1 MEELIRVRTMDG
13 MASRAVTGDIDEY
26 LALVHAFP
34 LAHIGD
40 DAHLAAAIARLHQL
54 LDKGE
59 AALSPA
65 EIMYLDALTDLV
77 ETYENTHIVI
87 PPVSGV
93 DVVRFLMEQHDL
105 TQSDL
110 APLFGT
116 QSIVSEVLSGKRRLS
131 ISHIRKLAERFHLPA
146 DVFIS

>member
-1 MEELIRVRTMDG
+1 MEGIAGVEAMDST
-13 MASRAVTGDIDEY
+13 ASREVTADIDEY
-26 LALVHAFP
+26 LALVRAFP
-34 LAHIGD
+34 LAHITD
-40 DAHLAAAIARLHQL
+40 DAHLAAAIAHLHLL

-59 AALSPA
+59 ATLSPA

-77 ETYENTHIVI
+77 ETYENAHVVI

-105 TQSDL
+105 RQSDL
-110 APLFGT
+110 ALLFGS

-146 DVFIS
+146 DVFID